1 MPIKVTDQSIVR
13 PAFQDPN
20 DKAKGY
26 ILLKKGQKQKQ
37 KGSFLLI
44 KE

>member
-26 ILLKKGQKQKQ
+26 ILKKGQKQRPKE
-37 KGSFLLI
+37 SFLLT
-44 KE
+44 